1 MTKLNSHNLL
11 LSVLPDDDVLSQCI
25 HCGMCLATCPTYELT
40 KLERSS
46 PRGRLKMI
54 KSVARG
60 EMKISKIFAEEMNF
74 CLDCQAC
81 ETACPAGV
89 KYGSIVEAA
98 RVVIEESGYG
108 KLVSRFLKYI
118 ALKIIIPNKSLLKS
132 TARLLRF
139 YQRSGLQKFLH
150 KSGIFKMMAP
160 KLAEIDKL
168 SPSVSSKFSD
178 NHLEEKIPSAVP
190 TKYKTAFLT
199 GCLMNVMFDEINND
213 TIDVL
218 KALNCDIFIPK
229 NQVCCGSLNEHN
241 GDFETAKSLA
251 KKNIDA
257 FGQSDYDFLITNSSG
272 CSAFMKEYGHILK
285 DDPEYSGKAKIFSS
299 KVKDIMEFLAD
310 VDIEKKLNTMND
322 SVTYHDACHH
332 VHTQKIFSEPRKV
345 LQSIPELSFN
355 ELEESTWCCG
365 SAGIYNI
372 THYDDSMKL
381 LERKMNNIMKT
392 DSKIVL
398 AANPGCISQL
408 KYGAKKFHV
417 DVEIMHPVSFIKK
430 SLNANK

>member
-1 MTKLNSHNLL
+1 MQNINSKILL
-11 LSVLPDDDVLSQCI
+11 LSVLPSDDVLSQCI

-46 PRGRLKMI
+46 PRGRIKMV
-54 KSVARG
+54 KSVASG
-60 EMKISKIFAEEMNF
+60 DMEISKIFAEEMDF

-89 KYGSIVEAA
+89 KYGSIVEVA
-98 RVVIEESGYG
+98 RVVVGKSGYG
-108 KLVSRFLKYI
+108 KLVSSSIKYF
-118 ALKIIIPNKSLLKS
+118 ALKIIIPNKVLLKA
-132 TARLLRF
+132 TARLLRL
-139 YQRSGLQKFLH
+139 YQRSGLQKYLH
-150 KSGIFKMMAP
+150 KSGIFKRLAP
-160 KLAEIDKL
+160 KLAEIDLL
-168 SPSVSSKFSD
+168 SPAISTRFSD
-178 NHLEEKIPSAVP
+178 NHFQESYSPLIFSKF
-190 TKYKTAFLT
+190 KTAFLT

-213 TIDVL
+213 TVDVL
-218 KALNCDIFIPK
+218 KVLNCDIFIPK
-229 NQVCCGSLNEHN
+229 NQVCCGSLNAHN

-257 FGQSDYDFLITNSSG
+257 FGQSNYDFLITNSSG
-272 CSAFMKEYGHILK
+272 CSAFMKEYEHILK
-285 DDPEYSGKAKIFSS
+285 DDPIYSGKAKIFSS
-299 KVKDIMEFLAD
+299 KVKDIIEFLAE
-310 VDIEKKLNTMND
+310 VDIEKKYTSLND

-332 VHTQKIFSEPRKV
+332 VHTQKIFSEARKV
-345 LQSIPELSFN
+345 LQSIPNLSFL

-381 LERKMNNIMKT
+381 LERKMNNIRKT
-392 DSKIVL
+392 NSNIVL

-417 DVEIMHPVSFIKK
+417 EVKVMHPVSLVKK
-430 SLNANK
+430 SLCLIN